1 MSVDQRLREVFRRT
15 LGTLQSDLTSDAKI
29 VDDLGADSLEQVE
42 LLMAVE
48 DEFGIE
54 ISPDAWAKV
63 QTFGEI
69 VTLVE
74 GLVA

>member
-1 MSVDQRLREVFRRT
+1 MSVEQRLRGVLEFV
-15 LGTLQSDLTSDAKI
+15 LGTEPNDLNSDAKI
-29 VDDLGADSLEQVE
+29 VDDFGADSLEQVE

-48 DEFGIE
+48 EEFGIE
-54 ISPDAWAKV
+54 ISSDEWVKV

-74 GLVA
+74 GSL